1 MSSHRTRPSRAGA
14 RMAPHVA
21 APRLGASNDWI
32 RPGSPAVR
40 KWPSKCNDNSAPV
53 LSSDSAPVLGIASA
67 AQVRKAVASVTSR
80 DDTALLRV
88 RRESATRGPGRYLGP
103 TMPLSAREQRDL
115 RTSSAVFVQP
125 TPERRKP
132 AEPAPA
138 MIWTRVNG
146 PVEYRDPTDR
156 TSIRVTHD
164 RSPHRY
170 ASVFGM
176 QTRRSDPAARVTTHA
191 AVGPGRYDASAD
203 GLSIRVTD
211 SARESAQF
219 RSLTGRSTD
228 AVPSKPS
235 TAPADSGRRTAS
247 RLDIVRTLEE
257 DPRPELASGTLKKGP
272 TMLLTMSESCVS
284 VVSSH
289 RPTTNRGRRAGGD
302 CSQRKQHRSRAAPFG
317 SKGPRFVRPRSCM
330 EAWEAHEGQLRR
342 VDQSGYVG
350 PGAYEPDLQRRE
362 QVRPS
367 SSFSAQPRGEL
378 FPTRTPAL
386 APDLGRWPLGTTGSR
401 ELVFR
406 ESVFVD

>member
-1 MSSHRTRPSRAGA
+1 
-14 RMAPHVA
+14 
-21 APRLGASNDWI
+21 
-32 RPGSPAVR
+32 
-40 KWPSKCNDNSAPV
+40 
-53 LSSDSAPVLGIASA
+53 
-67 AQVRKAVASVTSR
+67 
-80 DDTALLRV
+80 
-88 RRESATRGPGRYLGP
+88 
-103 TMPLSAREQRDL
+103 
-115 RTSSAVFVQP
+115 
-125 TPERRKP
+125 
-132 AEPAPA
+132 

-156 TSIRVTHD
+156 TSIQWPCTTARPT
-164 RSPHRY
+164 RSARLWHANAAIGPRRARHHTR
-170 ASVFGM
+170 G
-176 QTRRSDPAARVTTHA
+176 RRSRTVRRLGRR
-191 AVGPGRYDASAD
+191 AVHKGD
-203 GLSIRVTD
+203 GLRARIRSV
-211 SARESAQF
+211 

-350 PGAYEPDLQRRE
+350 PGAYELDLQRRE

-386 APDLGRWPLGTTGSR
+386 APDVGAGLSGLRAVRGS
-401 ELVFR
+401 VFR
-406 ESVFVD
+406 ESVAMN